1 MDKEIWWCKNK
12 IKIDEMKFK
21 VKNTDHEM
29 IATVPSFI
37 YDTKGYPSITP
48 DNSSTKISPL
58 SLKQELAKL

>member
-21 VKNTDHEM
+21 VKNTDHKM
-29 IATVPSFI
+29 IATFPSFI

-48 DNSSTKISPL
+48 DNSSTKTCH
-58 SLKQELAKL
+58 